1 METIIKLL
9 TDNGIAIVCVG
20 YLIYFQLTTMKDVL
34 KTLVDMQKT
43 QVEITVAISDMQ
55 KTQVEITGAIS
66 EIKDEI
72 TKITKSKSKEK

>member
-43 QVEITVAISDMQ
+43 QVEITGAISD
-55 KTQVEITGAIS
+55 
-66 EIKDEI
+66 IKDEI
-72 TKITKSKSKEK
+72 AKITKSKSKEK

>member
-43 QVEITVAISDMQ
+43 QVEITGAISD
-55 KTQVEITGAIS
+55 
-66 EIKDEI
+66 IKDEI
-72 TKITKSKSKEK
+72 AKITKSKNVKEK